1 MTRYSDNR
9 PSMTLFQQRVR
20 IFCVLAETGSF
31 TKAAGELHMSQSA
44 VSRII
49 SEFETDLSVR
59 LFDHTVRPI
68 RLTSAGIALK
78 RLVEQHLDEIDD
90 QVGMLQWEN
99 MLKSPLKIGFVESI
113 ARLMSW
119 TIIKSVRKDVSSVTI
134 LTGISRYLL
143 SLLDADKLDVILSPD
158 PFAHRNDLDRRFIF
172 REPSIIVLPQNS
184 GLPNTPTWQQLQFYK
199 LPFLHYS
206 QDNSG
211 GRLDQK
217 FFGKL
222 GIQFPQRLSVDINAV
237 MLDYIAHGE
246 GWTLTRP
253 TSLLQHPDLSMLVDV
268 RPMPEPLASR
278 ELYVI
283 TRRGFNSD
291 LADKITQS
299 AVNCFVQ
306 KVAPEMIKKTPWIE
320 PYLFCRGKRENE
332 RIPVFANTP
341 TSSKK
346 MYSSNDVYIL

>member
-1 MTRYSDNR
+1 MA
-9 PSMTLFQQRVR
+9 LFQQRVR

-31 TKAAGELHMSQSA
+31 TKAAQELHMSQSA
-44 VSRII
+44 VSRVIA
-49 SEFETDLSVR
+49 EFESTLSVR
-59 LFDHTVRPI
+59 LFDHSVRPI
-68 RLTSAGIALK
+68 RLTSAGLALK
-78 RLVEQHLDEIDD
+78 RLIEQHINDIDD
-90 QVGMLQWEN
+90 QLGLLQWDN

-119 TIIKSVRKDVSSVTI
+119 HIVTDVRQDVSTI
-134 LTGISRYLL
+134 TVLTGIGRYLL
-143 SLLDADKLDVILSPD
+143 SLLDSDKLDVFISPD
-158 PFAHRNDLDRRFIF
+158 PFSYRNDLDRRFIF
-172 REPSIIVLPQNS
+172 REPSIIILPQNS
-184 GLPNTPTWQQLQFYK
+184 GLPKRPTWQQLQFYK
-199 LPFLHYS
+199 RPFLHYS

-211 GRLDQK
+211 GHLDQK
-217 FFGKL
+217 LFGKV
-222 GIQFPQRLSVDINAV
+222 GINFPQRLVVDINAV

-253 TSLLQHPDLSMLVDV
+253 TSLLQHPDLSTLVDV

-306 KVAPEMIKKTPWIE
+306 KVAPEMVKITPWIE
-320 PYLFCRGKRENE
+320 PYLFCRGKREDE
-332 RIPVFANTP
+332 RIPVFKNSPACAH
-341 TSSKK
+341 K
-346 MYSSNDVYIL
+346 MYAANDVYIL